1 MIEGPEETV
10 TPQRRVFAVDV
21 TVEFDTVEEAGA
33 FYSGILQRFPSMSGA
48 VRTYALPNAPRGAF
62 RPAETE
68 AAPPVSGEVVTGA
81 EDQTPPAEPSAAEP
95 DIAPLTL
102 PQQKQAKDAFNKF
115 VRSKGLAEG
124 SALLGKYGARR
135 WSDLTPEQMALVT
148 LEITAK

>member
-1 MIEGPEETV
+1 MIEGQTEKSVPDM
-10 TPQRRVFAVDV
+10 QRVFAVDIA
-21 TVEFDTVEEAGA
+21 VEFDTVEEAGA

-62 RPAETE
+62 RQPAPEPET
-68 AAPPVSGEVVTGA
+68 APVSGEVVTGA

-95 DIAPLTL
+95 SIEPLTL
-102 PQQKQAKDAFNKF
+102 PQQKLAKDAFNKF

-135 WSDLTPEQMALVT
+135 WSDLTP
-148 LEITAK
+148 